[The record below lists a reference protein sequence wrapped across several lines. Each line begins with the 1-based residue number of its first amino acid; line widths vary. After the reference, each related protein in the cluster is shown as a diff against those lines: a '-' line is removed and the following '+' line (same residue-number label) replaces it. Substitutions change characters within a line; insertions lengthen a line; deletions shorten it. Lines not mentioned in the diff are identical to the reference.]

1 VRSDSLSKGIIA
13 LLAIALSSCASLL
26 DFRGRVELRDD
37 LEALDVPYKQG
48 DALEEA
54 YRGRDYLLIGE
65 THYVAEH
72 QAFWS
77 ARFGSLA
84 DSGYRVFAQEG
95 QIAFSWLVEAYS
107 LGEELAVGPEE
118 LIMAA
123 EEVYGFDGA
132 WLRHAR
138 EANSSRPEDG
148 RIAFAYFD
156 MNHWPY
162 SFVKS
167 VSIMLRAAGRP
178 AADAPGWLRELL
190 LLRPGTPEYLSAIE
204 AAIDRAGDGPAG
216 LGLGAPWDA
225 RLARMLRDEL
235 ESARLRARWND
246 GRREDFIEG
255 AVLGLRRQYG
265 NGPIAVN
272 CGMNHAQLR
281 TLAGPAKVVLGERL
295 ARSAAAEERPASAV
309 FSLAVVALAGE
320 RIDRFDQR
328 IPSRIDAARSGKSGE
343 PIFEL
348 ALAAAG
354 RPDAAAWYLPLAG
367 PLWKEK
373 KYLMD
378 YSGNR
383 LSVRPGMQYSAL
395 LAIPSV
401 SVNPGLSVF
410 RK

>member
-1 VRSDSLSKGIIA
+1 
-13 LLAIALSSCASLL
+13 
-26 DFRGRVELRDD
+26 
-37 LEALDVPYKQG
+37 
-48 DALEEA
+48 
-54 YRGRDYLLIGE
+54 
-65 THYVAEH
+65 
-72 QAFWS
+72 
-77 ARFGSLA
+77 LA

-95 QIAFSWLVEAYS
+95 QSAFSWLAEAYS

-118 LIMAA
+118 LLMAA
-123 EEVYGFDGA
+123 EEVYGFDGV
-132 WLRHAR
+132 WLRHVR
-138 EANSSRPEDG
+138 EANSGRPEDG

-190 LLRPGTPEYLSAIE
+190 PLRPGTPEYLSAIE
-204 AAIDRAGDGPAG
+204 AAIARSDDSPAG
-216 LGLGAPWDA
+216 LGLGAPWDV
-225 RLARMLRDEL
+225 RLAGMLRDEL

-255 AVLGLRRQYG
+255 AVLGLRRRYG

-281 TLAGPAKVVLGERL
+281 TLAGPTKVVLGERL
-295 ARSAAAEERPASAV
+295 ARSAAAEGRPASSIL
-309 FSLAVVALAGE
+309 SLAVVALAGE

-328 IPSRIDAARSGKSGE
+328 IPYRIDTARSGKSGE

-373 KYLMD
+373 KYPMD

-383 LSVRPGMQYSAL
+383 MMVRPGLQYSAL

-410 RK
+410 RPIY